1 MLLKVKFSASRS
13 VEVANLT
20 TVIMSGLDPKKK
32 IDSWTGLDFDL
43 DLDLDDIDVEIDDM
57 TSTILLGKYIS
68 FPLDEQNTIIWEW
81 HGCHSKKYAW
91 KNIDKIFFFRYNLCS

>member
-43 DLDLDDIDVEIDDM
+43 DLDLDSKQRTCRVTMGAHCGELSDNRRFVWP
-57 TSTILLGKYIS
+57 TGNWIS
-68 FPLDEQNTIIWEW
+68 GVFFPLKSD
-81 HGCHSKKYAW
+81 
-91 KNIDKIFFFRYNLCS
+91 